1 MPGWSGLLGLMVAT
15 SKTRFAFSAMEA
27 DGVFLIDAESFKQID
42 FIPTARGAHGLYPS
56 RDGKKLYVT
65 NRGTHMVKLG
75 VERGE
80 AERLIEGHM
89 GRLRD
94 LLGDPPNVGAE

>member
-1 MPGWSGLLGLMVAT
+1 
-15 SKTRFAFSAMEA
+15 
-27 DGVFLIDAESFKQID
+27 
-42 FIPTARGAHGLYPS
+42 
-56 RDGKKLYVT
+56 
-65 NRGTHMVKLG
+65 MVKLG

-80 AERLIEGHM
+80 AERLIDGHM